1 MQLGQ
6 VFAAD
11 LVDTA
16 GALWTSGVGF
26 STLSNDLIFFF
37 GSPNFHD
44 ASNMGSVQVSCGPER
59 DIAKDLVS
67 ASLKDCPERFRSL
80 VNL

>member
-26 STLSNDLIFFF
+26 STLSNDLIFF
-37 GSPNFHD
+37 GSPKFHD
-44 ASNMGSVQVSCGPER
+44 TSNMGSVQVSCGPER